1 MIMDSFVIAYIDS
14 RMKQMGHI
22 KYSIEPYLAVL
33 PDGTTEY
40 NLNCFNE
47 FLYLN
52 SKELALGTE
61 MIADNNYFK
70 VEDYYSY
77 MELTKVQ
84 EFTGFL
90 TINVPPSNNLKIFEF
105 IRVIPML

>member
-1 MIMDSFVIAYIDS
+1 MDSFVIAYIDS
-14 RMKQMGHI
+14 RMKQMGHTH
-22 KYSIEPYLAVL
+22 YTIEPYLAVL
-33 PDGTTEY
+33 PDGVTEY

-47 FLYLN
+47 VLFLN
-52 SKELALGTE
+52 SKEVAHGTE

-90 TINVPPSNNLKIFEF
+90 TINVPAANHLQVFEF
-105 IRVIPML
+105 IRVIPLT